1 MTDQVLLGQKILVG
15 LTYLHANGQVREQ
28 KQLHGHICA
37 VEANTLSFEQAHGAG
52 IFSIPFGGEL
62 DSADPEAVYTL
73 RNTGEVVT
81 GVNFIASFT
90 IHAKPSD

>member
-15 LTYLHANGQVREQ
+15 LTYLRANGEVREQ
-28 KQLHGHICA
+28 KQLHGLICG
-37 VEANTLSFEQAHGAG
+37 VEAHTLSFEQANGAG
-52 IFSIPFGGEL
+52 IFSIPFHGEL
-62 DSADPEAVYTL
+62 ESADPEAVYTL
-73 RNTGEVVT
+73 RSTSEAIT